1 MISGGETL
9 SRKQDRR
16 RSSRHLSHR
25 IGAMHEY
32 DSETWSNA
40 GDHFYRLRCV
50 ACKRAGHGQRKR
62 ARHQQHFEREQ
73 RSSNCADGS
82 ALGQSTRG
90 PDRASRRSHSQSDH
104 VAAEGKTICRRR
116 EGVATSVDAVRT
128 PCRQRAIAATVFT
141 ARRAGSSIGVT
152 VAVRLRNRSSERR
165 HQPVRTDFPVSPRSD
180 GKPSIS

>member
-1 MISGGETL
+1 MIFGAETL
-9 SRKQDRR
+9 FRKQDRR
-16 RSSRHLSHR
+16 RLSRHPSNR
-25 IGAMHEY
+25 IGAMHDY

-40 GDHFYRLRCV
+40 GDHFDRLGCI
-50 ACKRAGHGQRKR
+50 ACKRARYGQREL
-62 ARHQQHFEREQ
+62 ARHQQHFERGQ
-73 RSSNCADGS
+73 QPSNCAGGS

-152 VAVRLRNRSSERR
+152 VAARPRNRSSDRW
-165 HQPVRTDFPVSPRSD
+165 HQPVRVDFPVSPWSD